1 MPIPIN
7 LREEIDRAIELIEEG
22 KESYGGASKRLGVGK
37 ATVYRRHIKLLTDE
51 VTHLQRR
58 KGKVQANLKG
68 LEKSYGDL
76 EAKYKEKRVDLE
88 GVYKE
93 RRAHLEGAHQKL
105 RSTLEGEIE
114 TLKREKA
121 TIKRLLQAQ
130 GLSWDEGIQI
140 LKDIR
145 DLRDERKS
153 LKSEIAKRTA
163 ELSNWEKEA
172 KDSRSTVLQLKAQL
186 SNLRRIIKREEG
198 RFHILLGRI
207 SSAQHEL
214 YAIDYEKR
222 DLRETLKA
230 YKERKTLLEATVK
243 KLTEDLRQ
251 LRVNVEELMDQAEM
265 LTEKAKTL
273 KAEKERLESEREEQI
288 RKTKEVGESIVAD
301 AKTEA
306 KKILT
311 DADQES
317 NRILKAAKEER
328 EKIHAD
334 MRAYAERL
342 TKEVEGLKAERSK
355 IRSQTQNWVRKA
367 KEVAER
373 TIVDAEQKSERI
385 LKEAEEERKRILADA
400 EEKRKKLL
408 REVDELKAEKS
419 LLESGV
425 RMKIEELKQA
435 RKRPGEEALQRED
448 AGPVPSYLPYF
459 PRLPPLTVKRKR
471 EPKLA
476 GSKGP
481 GVPQESE

>member
-7 LREEIDRAIELIEEG
+7 LREEIDKATKLIEEG

-37 ATVYRRHIKLLTDE
+37 ATVYRRHIRLLTDE
-51 VTHLQRR
+51 VTQLQRR
-58 KGKVQANLKG
+58 KGKVQAELRG
-68 LEKSYGDL
+68 FEKSYGDL
-76 EAKYKEKRVDLE
+76 EAKYKEKRVNLE
-88 GVYKE
+88 GAYKE

-105 RSTLEGEIE
+105 KLTLKREIE

-121 TIKRLLQAQ
+121 TIKRLLQAH

-145 DLRDERKS
+145 DLRDERKL
-153 LKSEIAKRTA
+153 LKGGIAKRRA
-163 ELSNWEKEA
+163 ELSNREKEA

-207 SSAQHEL
+207 SSAQDEL
-214 YAIDYEKR
+214 YAIDYEKW
-222 DLRETLKA
+222 DLRETVKA
-230 YKERKTLLEATVK
+230 YEERKTLLEATVK

-265 LTEKAKTL
+265 LTEKAKKL

-288 RKTKEVGESIVAD
+288 KKAKEVGERIVAD

-306 KKILT
+306 KKILA
-311 DADQES
+311 DAEQKR
-317 NRILKAAKEER
+317 NRISKAAKEDR

-355 IRSQTQNWVRKA
+355 IRSQTQNWVKKA

-373 TIVDAEQKSERI
+373 IIVDAEQKSERI
-385 LKEAEEERKRILADA
+385 LKEAEEERKRILAGA

-435 RKRPGEEALQRED
+435 RKRLGEEALQRED
-448 AGPVPSYLPYF
+448 AAPVPSYLPYF
-459 PRLPPLTVKRKR
+459 PKLPPLRVKKR
-471 EPKLA
+471 AKERL
-476 GSKGP
+476 
-481 GVPQESE
+481 ESST